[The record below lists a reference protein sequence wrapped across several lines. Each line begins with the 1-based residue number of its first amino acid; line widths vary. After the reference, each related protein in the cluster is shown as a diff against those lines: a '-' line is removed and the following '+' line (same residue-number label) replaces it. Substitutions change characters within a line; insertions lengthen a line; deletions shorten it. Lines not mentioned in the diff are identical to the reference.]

1 MLWRK
6 LFATTL
12 FALVSVLFL
21 VSQDATSSPK
31 DSLIN
36 ALTQYQMN
44 LLQVKA
50 SITSYEQ
57 AILSYNLQIADLQQQ
72 LNDSK
77 DKSTLIIADL
87 TQQLTDSK
95 LLLDKQQQDLEKLQK
110 VYNQLSTELNRLK
123 VSYEVS
129 RNTTKVL
136 VIALLAVG
144 GYEGGRALKWWK

>member
-1 MLWRK
+1 MWRRI
-6 LFATTL
+6 FATTL

-36 ALTQYQMN
+36 ALTQYQTA
-44 LLQVKA
+44 LLQVKT

-57 AILSYNLQIADLQQQ
+57 AILNYNLQIADLQQQ

-77 DKSTLIIADL
+77 DKSTLIINDL
-87 TQQLTDSK
+87 TQQLTDSRM
-95 LLLDKQQQDLEKLQK
+95 LLEKQQQDLDKLQTLYK
-110 VYNQLSTELNRLK
+110 ELSTELSRLK

-129 RNTTKVL
+129 RNTTKIL
-136 VIALLAVG
+136 AIALLAVG